1 MRSLFLKI
9 FLSFWLA
16 SALIVG
22 ALVLP
27 AIWAPLPG
35 QVEARARAM
44 AETLLTRY
52 GNEAVDVLERK
63 GQSAA
68 DEYVE
73 RLENAIDIHVFVF
86 NESGD
91 EVLGRRAPVG
101 ARDLAARSAES
112 GETEILHSGRRP
124 LAAQPVI
131 GSAQHRYVVVA
142 NMPAG
147 PMHEIVSDP
156 RLWAMPMAIVAM
168 VACIVSYGLAR
179 YLTSP
184 VRRLRNA
191 TRRLAGGDFATRV
204 GTAVGKRRDEIG
216 DLGRDFDFMAERIE
230 LLMSSQRQLLQDI
243 SHELRSPLA
252 RLNVAL
258 GLAGQR
264 AGPEVVGALD
274 RIEREAERLNDLIGQ
289 LLTVTRLECGTEGV
303 ESVHIDL
310 SGLVQEIAAD
320 GDFEASTSKRR
331 VHLVDCEDCTVF
343 GSPQL
348 LRSAIENVVR
358 NAVRYTAEQTE
369 VEVTL
374 RCAKQPSCG
383 TGVSSVRPRAR
394 RPCHKMGQL
403 ALVPAPQGVSG
414 ALGRWRDG
422 ADSCAVIRVRDH
434 GPGVPD
440 AALTE
445 IFRPFYRSSD
455 ARDRKTGGGGLG
467 LAITERAVRL
477 HGGAVRATN
486 APDGGLVVEIRLPG
500 REGKSDPPCGSG
512 GERGTRD

>member
-1 MRSLFLKI
+1 MRSLFLNI

-22 ALVLP
+22 ALILP
-27 AIWAPLPG
+27 AVWAPLPN
-35 QVEARARAM
+35 QVAARARAM
-44 AETLLTRY
+44 AATVLTRY
-52 GNEAVDVLERK
+52 GREAVDVLERD

-68 DEYVE
+68 DDYVRQLE
-73 RLENAIDIHVFVF
+73 RAIDINIFLF
-86 NESGD
+86 GESGD
-91 EVLGRRAPVG
+91 EALGRRAPVG
-101 ARDLAARSAES
+101 ARDLAARSAKS
-112 GETEILHSGRRP
+112 GETEILHSSRIP
-124 LAAQPVI
+124 LAAQPVT
-131 GSAQHRYVVVA
+131 GSTQRRYVVVG

-147 PMHEIVSDP
+147 PMREIVSDP
-156 RLWAMPMAIVAM
+156 RLWALPMVIVAL

-191 TRRLAGGDFATRV
+191 TRRLAGGNFATRV
-204 GTAVGKRRDEIG
+204 GAAVGKRHDEIG

-230 LLMSSQRQLLQDI
+230 SLMSSQRQLLQDI

-289 LLTVTRLECGTEGV
+289 LLTVTRLESGTEGV
-303 ESVHIDL
+303 ESVPIDL
-310 SGLVQEIAAD
+310 SELVQEIADD
-320 GDFEASTSKRR
+320 GDFEASTGKRR
-331 VHLVDCEDCTVF
+331 VHLVDCEDCTTP
-343 GSPQL
+343 GSPPL

-358 NAVRYTAEQTE
+358 NAVRYTAEGTT
-369 VEVTL
+369 VEITL
-374 RCAKQPSCG
+374 RRQS
-383 TGVSSVRPRAR
+383 
-394 RPCHKMGQL
+394 
-403 ALVPAPQGVSG
+403 
-414 ALGRWRDG
+414 DG
-422 ADSCAVIRVRDH
+422 ADSDAVISVRDH

-455 ARDRKTGGGGLG
+455 ARDRKTGGTGLG

-477 HGGAVRATN
+477 HGGAVCATN
-486 APDGGLVVEIRLPG
+486 APDGGLVVEIRLPCS
-500 REGKSDPPCGSG
+500 EDESDPPSGSG
-512 GERGTRD
+512 GERGTSN